1 LSDSVPNLL
10 KSTWNLIK
18 ISRNLSEKYLKSV
31 HITNY
36 YHKTSGGVSTSYNKL
51 LEAAERHGRFVR
63 LIVPAETDSVEEVNE
78 FAKIYYVAAPS
89 SPFFDKRYR
98 LMMPWQYLLKD
109 SPIRK
114 ILLAEMPDMIEVY
127 DNYSLT
133 FIAGMIRIGKFKR
146 LGRPLLVYFTGERF
160 DTIVASFVSKG
171 RFGNWFSRRLTG
183 NYNLAMFDFYIAN
196 SLFVA
201 EELYQSLQ
209 KKHNPHRFESFFNFC
224 QRFFRAA
231 KVPLSQRLAICPRGV
246 DANFFNPNR
255 TSIDIKR
262 EMRERANIPP
272 DSIVLLSSTRL
283 SPEKNVRFLPEI
295 MEVLARNTDCDFR
308 LLVAGEGPQADWLQA
323 ETDKRFPNKIIRIGH
338 LDKETLADY
347 YANSDAFI
355 HPNPR
360 EPFGNVVQEALAS
373 GVPVIVPNSGGVL
386 ASANNENA
394 WLCDLSGESFADAII
409 ETIENKQLRAQ
420 KTNNAIRFAQT
431 HTHTAA
437 TDLLFETYDRM
448 FADFQNRRELFDYK
462 EKATDVNFTEIID
475 K

>member
-1 LSDSVPNLL
+1 L
-10 KSTWNLIK
+10 KSI
-18 ISRNLSEKYLKSV
+18 

-51 LEAAERHGRFVR
+51 LEAAERHQRYVR

-89 SPFFDKRYR
+89 SPLFDTRYR
-98 LMMPWQYLLKD
+98 LMMPWQYLVKG
-109 SPIRK
+109 SSIRK
-114 ILLAEMPDMIEVY
+114 ILLAEMPDMIEIY

-133 FIAGMIRIGKFKR
+133 FIAGMIRIGKFKQ
-146 LGRPLLVYFTGERF
+146 LGRPMLVYFTGERF
-160 DTIVASFVSKG
+160 DTIIASFISKG
-171 RFGNWFSRRLTG
+171 RLGNWFSRRLMG

-196 SLFVA
+196 SPFVA

-209 KKHNPHRFESFFNFC
+209 KQHNPKRFEAFFNFC
-224 QRFFRAA
+224 HKLLRSS
-231 KVPLSQRLAICPRGV
+231 KVPLSERLAICPRGV
-246 DANFFNPNR
+246 DASFFNPNR
-255 TSIDIKR
+255 RSDEVKR
-262 EMRERANIPP
+262 EMRERANIPQN
-272 DSIVLLSSTRL
+272 STVLLSSTRL

-295 MEVLARNTDCDFR
+295 MEVLAKNVKYDFR
-308 LLVAGEGPQADWLQA
+308 LLVAGAGPQADWLKV
-323 ETDKRFPNKIIRIGH
+323 ETDRRFPNKIIQIGH

-347 YANSDAFI
+347 YANADVFI

-409 ETIENKQLRAQ
+409 ECVENTQLRTQ
-420 KTNNAIRFAQT
+420 KTSNAIKFAQT
-431 HTHTAA
+431 HTHTDA
-437 TDLLFETYDRM
+437 TDLLFETYDKM
-448 FADFQNRRELFDYK
+448 FADFQNRQELFDYK
-462 EKATDVNFTEIID
+462 EKTDDVNFTEILN

>member
-1 LSDSVPNLL
+1 
-10 KSTWNLIK
+10 
-18 ISRNLSEKYLKSV
+18 LKSV

-51 LEAAERHGRFVR
+51 LEAAERHQRFVR
-63 LIVPAETDSVEEVNE
+63 LIVPAETDSVEDVNE
-78 FAKIYYVAAPS
+78 FAKIYYVAAPA
-89 SPFFDKRYR
+89 SPLFDKRYR

-114 ILLAEMPDMIEVY
+114 ILLAEMPDMIEIY

-133 FIAGMIRIGKFKR
+133 FLAGMIRIGKFKQ
-146 LGRPLLVYFTGERF
+146 LKRPMLVYFTGERF
-160 DTIVASFVSKG
+160 DTIIASFVSKG
-171 RFGNWFSRRLTG
+171 RLGNWFSRRLMG

-196 SLFVA
+196 SDFVA

-209 KKHNPHRFESFFNFC
+209 KQHNPRRFESFFNVC

-231 KVPLSQRLAICPRGV
+231 KVSLSERLAICPRGV
-246 DANFFNPNR
+246 DASFFNPNR
-255 TSIDIKR
+255 ASNKVKR
-262 EMRERANIPP
+262 EMREGVNIPQ

-283 SPEKNVRFLPEI
+283 SPEKNVQFLPEI
-295 MEVLARNTDCDFR
+295 IEVLAENTKFDFR
-308 LLVAGEGPQADWLQA
+308 LLVAGAGPQADWLQA
-323 ETDKRFPNKIIRIGH
+323 ETDRRFPNKIIQIGH

-347 YANSDAFI
+347 YANTDAFV

-386 ASANNENA
+386 ASANEENA
-394 WLCDLSGESFADAII
+394 WLCDLNAESFASAIC
-409 ETIENKQLRAQ
+409 EAVENTQLRTQ
-420 KTNNAIRFAQT
+420 KTNNAVKFAET
-431 HTHTAA
+431 HTHTNA
-437 TDLLFETYDRM
+437 TDLLFETYDKM
-448 FADFQNRRELFDYK
+448 FADFQNRRELFAYK
-462 EKATDVNFTEIID
+462 EKADDVNFTEILS

>member
-1 LSDSVPNLL
+1 M
-10 KSTWNLIK
+10 
-18 ISRNLSEKYLKSV
+18 KSV

-51 LEAAERHGRFVR
+51 LEAAERHQRFVR
-63 LIVPAETDSVEEVNE
+63 LIVPAETDSVEDVNE
-78 FAKIYYVAAPS
+78 FAKIYYVAAPA
-89 SPFFDKRYR
+89 SPLFDKRYR

-114 ILLAEMPDMIEVY
+114 ILLAEMPDMIEIY

-133 FIAGMIRIGKFKR
+133 FLAGMIRIGKFKK
-146 LGRPLLVYFTGERF
+146 LGRPMLVYFTGERF
-160 DTIVASFVSKG
+160 DTIIASFISKG
-171 RFGNWFSRRLTG
+171 RLGKWFSRRLMG

-196 SLFVA
+196 SMFVA

-209 KKHNPHRFESFFNFC
+209 KRHNPRRFESFFNFC

-231 KVPLSQRLAICPRGV
+231 KVPFSERLAICPRGV
-246 DANFFNPNR
+246 DASFFNPNR
-255 TSIDIKR
+255 VSNEVKR
-262 EMRERANIPP
+262 EMRERANIPQ
-272 DSIVLLSSTRL
+272 DSIILLSSTRL
-283 SPEKNVRFLPEI
+283 SPEKNVQFLPEI
-295 MEVLARNTDCDFR
+295 MKVLAKNTKFDFR
-308 LLVAGEGPQADWLQA
+308 LLVAGAGPQADWLKV
-323 ETDKRFPNKIIRIGH
+323 ETDKRFPNKIIQIGH

-347 YANSDAFI
+347 YANADAFI

-394 WLCDLSGESFADAII
+394 WLCDLSGESFANAII
-409 ETIENKQLRAQ
+409 ETVENKELRNQ
-420 KTNNAIRFAQT
+420 KTNNAVKFAQT
-431 HTHTAA
+431 HTHTNA
-437 TDLLFETYDRM
+437 TDLLFETYDKM
-448 FADFQNRRELFDYK
+448 FADFQNRQELFDYK
-462 EKATDVNFTEIID
+462 ERAKDVNFTEILS